1 MKTTVIIYGTSTG
14 TCEDL
19 AGRIGAK
26 LGVDNVINVTDLDA
40 SVLADNENLILG
52 TSTWGAGEMQDDWYD
67 GIKTLKGADLS
78 GKTVALFGCGD
89 SESYPDTFVGGMAE
103 LYNAVKA
110 AGANVIGA
118 VATDDYTFDDSE
130 SVVDG
135 KFVGLALD
143 EVNEDDK
150 TDERIDAWVAEIKPC
165 LYTTRYKF
173 SLFQSIIKVR
183 NHAAIH
189 NFTSRHEG
197 SDEPYLR
204 IQEGSAPYGALHVQ
218 QEIRGL
224 CHTPTGKPEH

>member
-1 MKTTVIIYGTSTG
+1 MKKTVIIYGTSTG

-26 LGVDNVINVTDLDA
+26 LGVDNIINVTDLDENVIA
-40 SVLADNENLILG
+40 ENDNLILG

-67 GIKTLKGADLS
+67 GIKVIKSADLS

-89 SESYPDTFVGGMAE
+89 SGSYPDTFVGGMAE
-103 LYNAVKA
+103 IYNAVKT

-118 VATDDYTFDDSE
+118 VSTEGYTFDDSE

-150 TDERIDAWVAEIKPC
+150 TDERINAWVEEIQPN
-165 LYTTRYKF
+165 L
-173 SLFQSIIKVR
+173 
-183 NHAAIH
+183 
-189 NFTSRHEG
+189 
-197 SDEPYLR
+197 
-204 IQEGSAPYGALHVQ
+204 
-218 QEIRGL
+218 
-224 CHTPTGKPEH
+224 